1 MSLYVRQRTKLTI
14 EELRKLEQHRW
25 VFERMR
31 NVDIFDKNEWKTIL
45 AQITSNQVQLKVNN
59 NLIIL

>member
-31 NVDIFDKNEWKTIL
+31 HVDIFDKNEWKTIL